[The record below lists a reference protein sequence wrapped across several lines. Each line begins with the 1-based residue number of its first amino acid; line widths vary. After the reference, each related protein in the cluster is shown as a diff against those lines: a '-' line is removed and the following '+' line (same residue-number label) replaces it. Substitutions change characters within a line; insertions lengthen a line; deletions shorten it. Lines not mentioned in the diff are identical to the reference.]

1 MLRIKSLKIEIETSD
16 KKFGRTINFQT
27 KGLNIIKGDN
37 HSGKST
43 IASSIFYALGMEE
56 LLGGRNISALDSI
69 LTTKIPYGKGLD
81 LDIKTSKVILEIQN
95 EKEETVTLKRY
106 IKHYDIEP
114 RIVEVESN
122 GNKKLYFL
130 HDGGSASRENGF
142 YNFLEKFLG
151 LNLPIVPKYEG
162 GETKLYLQIIFNAYF
177 TEQIKGW
184 TDFFAAIP
192 NFGIKDSKRR
202 IIEYILNLDT
212 FEYEKRRNN
221 YEDTK
226 KEITL
231 KWDKQANKIKEQVEN
246 VSGVLDGFPSEVM
259 GQELLSTK
267 KYEVFFKLEDE
278 KLTLDDYLK
287 KLIEKKD
294 ELEAKVHQPKSGI
307 EEKILKL
314 KTKLK
319 TSFEILSNSESDI
332 KLKHKELENFELEKE
347 KLELKIKDL
356 TDLLKIEKYSNT
368 SSNTAE
374 VFKGRC
380 PTCKNPISESVYKNL
395 EVMGLEE
402 NKEYIKSQK
411 DILATYIELL
421 KKEIENEEN
430 YYKQLKEE
438 YEADKGVIEYLEKDF
453 ISSKNLPSMA
463 IMKELVN
470 LENKLNKIA
479 TLSKDL
485 VFLYKELK
493 NISSEWDKN
502 ERSKD
507 KYQMSSL
514 DLDKLKLLESSFK
527 ILLKEFKYDSKR
539 DDQISIS
546 KQEFSKYFPVVTIE
560 HGKPQNIKH
569 NSSASDFVRS
579 IWAYLISLYEVSSI
593 RKGNHL
599 GLFLFDEP
607 AQHAMTETSQAA
619 LFKKLSTL
627 SCQSLVFASFE
638 DTKENQKDKFNE
650 IVKDFKKDVKVFE
663 IGQRAIVE
671 IENTQ
676 EGK

>member
-69 LTTKIPYGKGLD
+69 LTTKIPYGKELD
-81 LDIKTSKVILEIQN
+81 LDIKTSKVLLEIQN
-95 EKEETVTLKRY
+95 EKEETIILTRY

-114 RIVEVESN
+114 RIVEVNSN
-122 GNKKLYFL
+122 GDKKLYFL

-142 YNFLEKFLG
+142 YNFLENFLG
-151 LNLPIVPKYEG
+151 LNLPIVPTYEG
-162 GETKLYLQIIFNAYF
+162 GETKLYLQIIFNAFF

-192 NFGIKDSKRR
+192 NFGIKDSKKR

-221 YEDTK
+221 YENTK
-226 KEITL
+226 KEIIL
-231 KWDKQANKIKEQVEN
+231 KWEKQAIKIKEQVEN
-246 VSGVLDGFPSEVM
+246 TSGIITGFPKEVM

-267 KYEVFFKLEDE
+267 KYEVFFKMEDE
-278 KLTLDDYLK
+278 KLTLNEYLK
-287 KLIEKKD
+287 KLIVKKN
-294 ELEAKVHQPKSGI
+294 ELEANIYQPKSRI

-319 TSFEILSNSESDI
+319 ASFEILSNSESEI
-332 KLKHKELENFELEKE
+332 KLKHKELQNFELEEGKID
-347 KLELKIKDL
+347 LKIKDL

-368 SSNTAE
+368 TSNTAE
-374 VFKGRC
+374 VFKGKC

-395 EVMGLEE
+395 EVMGLKE

-411 DILATYIELL
+411 DILVTYIKLL

-430 YYKQLKEE
+430 YYKQLQEE

-453 ISSKNLPSMA
+453 ISNKNLPSMA
-463 IMKELVN
+463 IMKELLN
-470 LENKLNKIA
+470 IENNVNKI
-479 TLSKDL
+479 TRLSKDL

-493 NISSEWDKN
+493 DISEEWDKN
-502 ERSKD
+502 EKAKD
-507 KYQMSSL
+507 KYQMSSF
-514 DLDKLKLLESSFK
+514 DINKLNLLQSSFK

-560 HGKPQNIKH
+560 DGKPQNIKH

-579 IWAYLISLYEVSSI
+579 IWAYLISLYEVSSL
-593 RKGNHL
+593 KNGNHL

-607 AQHAMTETSQAA
+607 AQHAMTEPSQTA
-619 LFKKLSTL
+619 LFKKLSKL
-627 SCQSLVFASFE
+627 NCQSLVFASFE
-638 DTKENQKDKFNE
+638 DVTANQRDKFDE
-650 IVKDFKKDVKVFE
+650 IVKDFKKEIKVIE
-663 IGQRAIVE
+663 IGSRAI
-671 IENTQ
+671 IELKNR
-676 EGK
+676 E